1 MKRKGHRIREAKR
14 NDMKSFGPRLRA
26 LRESRGLSQN
36 ELAELLQIDAMQ
48 VSRYERGLTLPS
60 IEKAFRL
67 ARYLQVSVDEL
78 LSGQSRNLEPEIR
91 DIRLLQRFRAI
102 DCFPKDE
109 RETAFQLLD
118 ALIAKHRMEHLTDD
132 IEGERPARMKQPA

>member
-1 MKRKGHRIREAKR
+1 
-14 NDMKSFGPRLRA
+14 MKSFGPRLRA

-36 ELAELLQIDAMQ
+36 QLAELLQIDVMQ

-67 ARYLQVSVDEL
+67 AHFLQVSVDEL
-78 LSGQSRNLEPEIR
+78 LEGKLRSQEPEIR
-91 DIRLLQRFRAI
+91 DIRLLQRFRVL
-102 DCFPKDE
+102 DTFPAAE
-109 RETAFQLLD
+109 RESAHVLLD

-132 IEGERPARMKQPA
+132 IKDGDLLRTRRTA

>member
-1 MKRKGHRIREAKR
+1 MKA
-14 NDMKSFGPRLRA
+14 FGPRLRA

-36 ELAELLQIDAMQ
+36 QLANILSIDAMQ

-67 ARYLQVSVDEL
+67 ARYLQVTVDEL
-78 LSGQSRNLEPEIR
+78 LGGPAQTTEPEIR
-91 DIRLLQRFRAI
+91 DVRLYHRFRAI
-102 DCFPKDE
+102 DAFPKEE
-109 RETAFQLLD
+109 REAAFHLLD

-132 IEGERPARMKQPA
+132 ITKGTPPERHPS